1 MQITFIVGLPG
12 SGKTTL
18 GNQIVG
24 DREDIV
30 YLDDITVFGGI
41 NELKNAIEV
50 GGWENIIVSD
60 VFLCRPIDR
69 SNAVRWLKKHAKGY
83 DIEWIYFEN
92 APDKCLANVL
102 RRNADGDDRKVS
114 QLIYE
119 LTKLYVIPDGV
130 EVRKVYCGGVGA
142 QMSL

>member
-1 MQITFIVGLPG
+1 MQITLIVGLPG

-18 GNQIVG
+18 GNQLADG
-24 DREDIV
+24 LW
-30 YLDDITVFGGI
+30 LDDISVIGGLSL
-41 NELKNAIEV
+41 LKDAISN
-50 GGWENIIVSD
+50 GWERIVVSD

-69 SNAVRWLKKHAKGY
+69 LNAVRWLKEHAQGY

-92 APDKCLANVL
+92 APEKCQANVL
-102 RRNADGDDRKVS
+102 RRNDSRKVS
-114 QLIYE
+114 ELIHE

-130 EVRKVYCGGVGA
+130 EVKKVYCGGVGA